1 VLVAGDDQ
9 LDQWYARH
17 PQELLDRPAEAV
29 VVNPDNP
36 FVARAQIGCAAH
48 ELPLTHADER
58 FFGDVLD
65 DAVRDLVLDDQLK
78 PRNGAMY
85 WCGREPPAVKVG
97 LRTGSS
103 IECQLVDADG
113 RLVGTVDASRAFQ
126 VAHPGAIYL
135 HQGRQY
141 RVRDLDAEHQVAVLD
156 PADDADE
163 FTQPREETDLS
174 ILTTERSVPAGAGTA
189 HLGSVTVL
197 HDLVA
202 YQRRRTSTNEVF
214 EVVPLDF
221 PPRELTTRAC
231 WYTVPLDTLLQAGLV
246 PGRVIGAVHA
256 AEHALIGL
264 LPLFAICDRWDVGGV
279 SMALHPQTGDPTIFV
294 YDGYPGGAGI
304 AELAFAELTR
314 HVRAAHELVR
324 GCPCDDGCPSCVQ
337 SPKCG
342 NWNEYLDKDAAV
354 VLLETLGA
362 TTSPAADTSSS

>member
-1 VLVAGDDQ
+1 VSLRSASRDTFRVVDTASG
-9 LDQWYARH
+9 
-17 PQELLDRPAEAV
+17 ELLGTVEG
-29 VVNPDNP
+29 
-36 FVARAQIGCAAH
+36 ARAH
-48 ELPLTHADER
+48 
-58 FFGDVLD
+58 
-65 DAVRDLVLDDQLK
+65 
-78 PRNGAMY
+78 
-85 WCGREPPAVKVG
+85 
-97 LRTGSS
+97 S
-103 IECQLVDADG
+103 
-113 RLVGTVDASRAFQ
+113 TV
-126 VAHPGAIYL
+126 HPGAIYL

-141 RVRDLDAEHQVAVLD
+141 RVRELDVDHLVAVLD

-163 FTQPREETDLS
+163 NTQTREETDIS
-174 ILTTERSVPAGAGTA
+174 IIDSEQSVPAGAGTA
-189 HLGSVTVL
+189 HLGAVTVL

-231 WYTVPLDTLLQAGLV
+231 WYTVPLETLVRAGLE
-246 PGRVIGAVHA
+246 PSRVIGAVHA
-256 AEHALIGL
+256 AEHTLIGL

-342 NWNEYLDKDAAV
+342 NWNEYLDKGAAII
-354 VLLETLGA
+354 VLEALGA
-362 TTSPAADTSSS
+362 IPGAHTDAL